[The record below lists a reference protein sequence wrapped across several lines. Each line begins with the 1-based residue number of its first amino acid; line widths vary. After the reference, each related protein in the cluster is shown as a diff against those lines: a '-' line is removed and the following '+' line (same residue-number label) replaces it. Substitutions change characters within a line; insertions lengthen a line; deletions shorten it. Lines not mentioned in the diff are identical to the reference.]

1 MYYYFNTMYIYKINT
16 SLTKEQSEKI
26 FDELT
31 PKEIRELNSY
41 KLLAKDIEVD
51 HKMISYIITDRSTI
65 VRILLFL
72 RRKNLKFF
80 FEDVS
85 EDILFGKTTFDGEF
99 GEKIK
104 IFIKNNLNIDN
115 ILDKISK
122 FGINSL
128 SKLDKEFLN
137 IN

>member
-1 MYYYFNTMYIYKINT
+1 MYIYKINT